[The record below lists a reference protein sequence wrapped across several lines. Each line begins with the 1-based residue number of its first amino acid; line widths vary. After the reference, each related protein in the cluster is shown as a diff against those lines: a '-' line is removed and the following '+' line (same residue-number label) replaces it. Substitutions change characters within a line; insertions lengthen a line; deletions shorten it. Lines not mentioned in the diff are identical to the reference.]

1 MFHLL
6 GNQSHPV
13 DGNQRVLMLKQ
24 WPSEFRFRRA
34 LPVLVARVLVLVVV
48 VWCGIQEEQKIDLRT
63 DEERG

>member
-6 GNQSHPV
+6 ENQSHPV
-13 DGNQRVLMLKQ
+13 DGNQRILMLKQ

-34 LPVLVARVLVLVVV
+34 LLVARVLVV

-63 DEERG
+63 DEEQGQ